1 VTAARGRRM
10 ARSDSTSGTTA
21 PGQDSSRPRRGR
33 ASTPAAQTCSK
44 SRNSATRKSAS
55 GLPTYG
61 TVSLLLRGLT
71 ISPGS
76 PTLHVLHCTV
86 VSHQSVAMG
95 QSRPNYHVRATSAP
109 TPEATEFD
117 APPSAQRFHQGG

>member
-33 ASTPAAQTCSK
+33 ASTPARTCSK

-61 TVSLLLRGLT
+61 TVSLLLHGLT

-95 QSRPNYHVRATSAP
+95 HWRHFERRQKCPLLPRKRSNFLRYGTR
-109 TPEATEFD
+109 
-117 APPSAQRFHQGG
+117 R